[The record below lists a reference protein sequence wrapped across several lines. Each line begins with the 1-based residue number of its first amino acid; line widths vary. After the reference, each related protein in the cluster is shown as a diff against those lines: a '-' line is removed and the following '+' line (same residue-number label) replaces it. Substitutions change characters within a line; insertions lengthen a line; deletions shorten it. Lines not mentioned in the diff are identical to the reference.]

1 MFRRI
6 LIANRGEIADRI
18 MRACRAL
25 GIETVA
31 VYSEADRDSPH
42 LAAADEAICI
52 GPARSGDSYLKMEA
66 VLQAAL
72 QTRCQAVHPGY
83 GFLSENPLFARRCEL
98 QKTTFIGPPARA
110 LALLGDKAMAKRT
123 MRAQG
128 LATIPGS
135 EGVVTDVDDAARE
148 AARAGYPVLLKASAG
163 GGGKGMRLARSEAEL
178 HAAFVEAS
186 LEAEKAF
193 DNASLYVE
201 KLLEGARHIELQI
214 LADSWGRAVH
224 LGERDCSIQRSH
236 QKLLEESPSPA
247 VSPEERDALGRRTA
261 KALAAIGYSGAGTVE
276 FLRDARGNFYFME
289 VNARLQVEHPVTET
303 VTGLDLVQKQ
313 IRIAAGEP
321 LGIAQEDVVVTGH
334 AIELRI
340 NAEDPDAGFR
350 PDPGTV
356 TGWAPP
362 ASVPDV
368 PEASVRLDSHVRA
381 GYVVP
386 PFYDSLLG
394 KLILGAPSRE
404 RLLEAA
410 ARAVEAFRV
419 EGVKTTLPLHARVLA
434 SSEMRSGDYGLGTL
448 EAILGGHAWRS

>member
-6 LIANRGEIADRI
+6 LIANRGEIAARVI
-18 MRACRAL
+18 RACRAL
-25 GIETVA
+25 GIEMVA

-42 LAAADEAICI
+42 LEDADEAVCI
-52 GPARSGDSYLKMEA
+52 GPPRSGESYLKMDA
-66 VLQAAL
+66 ILQAAL

-123 MRAQG
+123 LRAHG
-128 LATIPGS
+128 LPTIPGS
-135 EGVVTDVDDAARE
+135 EGVVATAGEAARE
-148 AARAGYPVLLKASAG
+148 ASRAGYPVLLKASAG

-178 HAAFVEAS
+178 PAAFAEAS

-193 DNASLYVE
+193 GDASLYVE

-247 VSPEERDALGRRTA
+247 MSPEARDALGRRTA

-303 VTGLDLVQKQ
+303 VTGLDLVQRQ

-321 LGIAQEDVVVTGH
+321 LGIAQEDVVLTGH

-356 TGWAPP
+356 SVWAPP
-362 ASVPDV
+362 GSVPDV

-394 KLILGAPSRE
+394 KLILGAPTRE
-404 RLLEAA
+404 RLLDAA
-410 ARAVEAFRV
+410 ARAVLDFRV
-419 EGVKTTLPLHARVLA
+419 EGVKTTLGLHARVLA
-434 SSEMRSGDYGLGTL
+434 SAEMRSGDYGLGTL
-448 EAILGGHAWRS
+448 DAILGGHAWRS

>member
-1 MFRRI
+1 VFRRI
-6 LIANRGEIADRI
+6 LIANRGEIAARVI
-18 MRACRAL
+18 RACRAL

-31 VYSEADRDSPH
+31 VYSEADRESPH
-42 LAAADEAICI
+42 LADADETVCI
-52 GPARSGDSYLKMEA
+52 GPARSGESYLKMEA
-66 VLQAAL
+66 ILQAAL

-110 LALLGDKAMAKRT
+110 LALLGDKATAKRT
-123 MRAQG
+123 MRAHG
-128 LATIPGS
+128 LPTIPGS
-135 EGVVTDVDDAARE
+135 EGVVATAGEAAHE
-148 AARAGYPVLLKASAG
+148 AARAGFPVLLKASAG
-163 GGGKGMRLARSEAEL
+163 GGGKGMRLARSEAEI
-178 HAAFVEAS
+178 HAAFAEAS

-193 DNASLYVE
+193 GDASLYVE

-236 QKLLEESPSPA
+236 QKLVEESPSPA
-247 VSPEERDALGRRTA
+247 VSPEERDTLGQRTA
-261 KALAAIGYSGAGTVE
+261 KALAAIGYAGAGTVE
-276 FLRDARGNFYFME
+276 FLRDAGGSFYFME

-303 VTGLDLVQKQ
+303 VTGLDIVQKQ
-313 IRIAAGEP
+313 IRIAAGER
-321 LGIAQEDVVVTGH
+321 LGISQEEVVLTGH

-356 TGWAPP
+356 SGWDPP
-362 ASVPDV
+362 VSVPEV

-394 KLILGAPSRE
+394 KLILGAPTRE

-410 ARAVEAFRV
+410 ACAARAFRI
-419 EGVKTTLPLHARVLA
+419 EGVKTTLPLHQRVLA
-434 SSEMRSGDYGLGTL
+434 SAEMRSGDYGLGTL
-448 EAILGGHAWRS
+448 EAILGGRAWRS

>member
-6 LIANRGEIADRI
+6 LIANRGETAARI
-18 MRACRAL
+18 IRACHAL

-42 LAAADEAICI
+42 LADADETICI
-52 GPARSGDSYLKMEA
+52 GPARSGDSYLKMDA

-72 QTRCQAVHPGY
+72 QKRCQAVHPGY

-123 MRAQG
+123 MRAHG

-135 EGVVTDVDDAARE
+135 EGVVAGLEEAARE
-148 AARAGYPVLLKASAG
+148 AARAGYPILLKASAG
-163 GGGKGMRLARSEAEL
+163 GGGKGMRLARSEKEL
-178 HAAFVEAS
+178 PAALAEAS

-193 DNASLYVE
+193 GDGSLYVE
-201 KLLEGARHIELQI
+201 KLLEGARHLELQI
-214 LADSWGRAVH
+214 LADSWGRAIH

-247 VSPEERDALGRRTA
+247 VSPDERDALGRRTA

-276 FLRDARGNFYFME
+276 FLRDARGSFYFME

-303 VTGLDLVQKQ
+303 VTGFDLVQKQ

-321 LGIAQEDVVVTGH
+321 LGIDQEEVVLAGH

-356 TGWAPP
+356 TVWAPP
-362 ASVPDV
+362 VSMPEV
-368 PEASVRLDSHVRA
+368 PEATVRLDSHVRA
-381 GYVVP
+381 GYLVP

-404 RLLEAA
+404 RLLDAASRAA
-410 ARAVEAFRV
+410 AAFRV
-419 EGVKTTLPLHARVLA
+419 EGVRTTLPLHARVLA
-434 SSEMRSGDYGLGTL
+434 SPEMRSGDYGLGTL